1 MADEIGK
8 LSDLADVILLDD
20 ISDVFYRSIVF
31 PFIVRT
37 ELDPVSDQVA
47 QFDEKLQKRLGRHLY
62 WADALI
68 TLDPKLQLIC
78 IVATAIHKGQYSV
91 EMLNQDR
98 QRDFWLD
105 KAIQDVFND
114 KSDSATVITQIVDVK
129 TGYLG
134 STKLRQLVWHYL
146 GLNSVEPCASI
157 QTRVEELTLDYR
169 DLAIGIAEKDG
180 VKLDHHSLESIV
192 LLHALP
198 MLALLKLYEQS
209 LTKLSIEYNKLHR
222 EPFEP
227 TAESL
232 LDFLK
237 FDEFIR
243 PHVME
248 SLGLSEALVPSL
260 LNIKEPKSTELKY
273 FLLGRNAV
281 IKNLLAGNHVLTVPQ
296 IQKLESQMGIEP
308 ELKESIEDSF
318 YKKFISRLLS
328 KR

>member
-20 ISDVFYRSIVF
+20 ISDIFYRSIVF
-31 PFIVRT
+31 PFILRT
-37 ELDPVSDQVA
+37 ELDPVSEQVS

-62 WADALI
+62 WADSLI
-68 TLDPKLQLIC
+68 NLDPKLQQIC
-78 IVATAIHKGQYSV
+78 SVATLIHKGKYSV
-91 EMLNQDR
+91 ELLNQDR

-105 KAIQDVFND
+105 KAIQDVFIDNSESSVVISQIID
-114 KSDSATVITQIVDVK
+114 KES
-129 TGYLG
+129 GYLG
-134 STKLRQLVWHYL
+134 SAKLRQLVWQYL
-146 GLNSVEPCASI
+146 RLNATEPCASI
-157 QTRVEELTLDYR
+157 QARVEELTLSYR
-169 DLAIGIAEKDG
+169 DLAIGIAEKEG
-180 VKLDHHSLESIV
+180 TKLDLHSLESIV

-209 LTKLSIEYNKLHR
+209 LTKLSLEYQKQNHVA
-222 EPFEP
+222 FEP

-260 LNIKEPKSTELKY
+260 LNVKEPKSPELKY

-281 IKNLLAGNHVLTVPQ
+281 IKNLLAGNNILTVPQ
-296 IQKLESQMGIEP
+296 IQKLESQLGIEP
-308 ELKESIEDSF
+308 ELKESIEDGF
-318 YKKFISRLLS
+318 YKKFVRQLLS

>member
-31 PFIVRT
+31 PFILRT
-37 ELDPVSDQVA
+37 ELDPVSDHVSQY
-47 QFDEKLQKRLGRHLY
+47 DERLQKRLGRHLY
-62 WADALI
+62 WADSLI
-68 TLDPKLQLIC
+68 NLDNKLQLIC
-78 IVATAIHKGQYSV
+78 SIATQIHKGVYSV
-91 EMLNQDR
+91 ELLNQDR

-105 KAIQDVFND
+105 KAIQEVFAD
-114 KSDSATVITQIVDVK
+114 GSESARVISQVIDEK
-129 TGYLG
+129 TGFLG
-134 STKLRQLVWHYL
+134 SAKLRQLVWRYL
-146 GLNSVEPCASI
+146 GLNSAEPCGSI
-157 QTRVEELTLDYR
+157 QLRVEELTLNYR
-169 DLAIGIAEKDG
+169 DLAVGIAEKEG
-180 VKLDHHSLESIV
+180 VTLDTHSLESIV

-198 MLALLKLYEQS
+198 MLVLLKLYEQS
-209 LTKLSIEYNKLHR
+209 LTKLSLEYQKKYQ
-222 EPFEP
+222 ESFEP

-248 SLGLSEALVPSL
+248 SLGLSHALVPSL
-260 LNIKEPKSTELKY
+260 LNVKEPKSKELKY

-281 IKNLLAGNHVLTVPQ
+281 IKNLLAGNNILSVPQ

-308 ELKESIEDSF
+308 ELKQSAEDSF
-318 YKKFISRLLS
+318 YKKFVSQLLT